1 MANFNIKYFDSSADF
16 NIQSFKSE
24 TDTTNQNVGDANDVN
39 HILSDI
45 FADFSK
51 LFDALGSGQTSRDP
65 NIWQGG
71 CCTPPIFEDSCHP
84 ANSLKS
90 DASAVTTPGGYR
102 IESTGQYDWKI
113 TGPDGKVTSVTGDPH
128 VHEGD
133 GGKWDFKRDSTFV
146 LGDGTKINVKTT
158 PYGNGATVTS
168 NLEIISG
175 NDRINISDI
184 EKGKGKIGENMHDGF
199 SLTNSFGGKDVFVM
213 GKESDDWAFQG
224 REVTGSN
231 NGGDSFRLGND
242 LPAGTSRNRDITP
255 MHNFEFDWANFFKD
269 SSSGVPLSWNNAWR
283 PNQYGANPYYHGISN
298 RPFASKTERQYDADQ
313 HRKQIMRT
321 MNLVGR
327 MFKLIGQINKWNT
340 ATNRGRRGSI
350 YV

>member
-1 MANFNIKYFDSSADF
+1 MADFNIKYFDSSADF
-16 NIQSFKSE
+16 TIKSFKSE
-24 TDTTNQNVGDANDVN
+24 TDTDFQGVGDTNDVN
-39 HILSDI
+39 HLLSDI
-45 FADFSK
+45 FEDFSK
-51 LFDALGSGQTSRDP
+51 LFDALGNQQTKGDP

-90 DASAVTTPGGYR
+90 DGNVVTTPGGFK

-113 TGPDGKVTSVTGDPH
+113 TGPDGKETSVTGDPH

-158 PYGNGATVTS
+158 PYGNGATVTA

-184 EKGKGKIGENMHDGF
+184 DKCKGKIGEITHDGF
-199 SLTNSFGGKDVFVM
+199 SRTNSFAGSDVFVM

-231 NGGDSFRLGND
+231 NGGDSFQLGND
-242 LPAGTSRNRDITP
+242 LQAGNLRGRDINP
-255 MHNFEFDWANFFKD
+255 NHFEFDWANFFKD
-269 SSSGVPLSWNNAWR
+269 KSSGIPLSWNNSWR
-283 PNQYGANPYYHGISN
+283 PNQYGSNPYYQGISD
-298 RPFASKTERQYDADQ
+298 RPFASKTERRYDAEQ
-313 HRKQIMRT
+313 HRKQIMRA

-327 MFKLIGQINKWNT
+327 MFHLVGQINKWSN
-340 ATNRGRRGSI
+340 ATNLGRRGSM